1 MFVRMRN
8 SPPVVLRGRGTESG
22 WPSAPASVDSR
33 EVES

>member
-1 MFVRMRN
+1 MLVQMRN

-22 WPSAPASVDSR
+22 WPFSPASVDRR